1 MINDLD
7 IVQWAY
13 LLDPAFQLVNSAGK
27 PLTDGW
33 IEVYYHGT
41 RNKYYCASDFDGTL
55 HPFKIPLDSLGSNI
69 VLASPAYAYD
79 IYVYNKFGSLVMSRY
94 NVSPGNTGGNSGGG
108 VQPTDEDAEHWLGQ
122 YGATQ
127 SLNGNS
133 TGQTLYLPSR
143 PDYQG
148 DFVDRVED
156 NKYMYLKPGLYLV
169 NCVIRFQQQSGT
181 EVNRLDETLVY
192 TGNGNANEDIAW
204 QLDETGPLATGDRH
218 CLKLTFIR
226 KVLDTGETSTV
237 DCSNI
242 LYFAPAPQV
251 NWSDAYIQTLQI
263 VKLGA
268 GFGSSSASGVEY
280 KAGPGISIDIYNNI
294 SVTGMQPASS
304 MGDYVTYEVYNEF
317 VNNVTG
323 DLNDLQSE
331 IDAVSAA
338 VSGGGGGQV
347 YTAGQYISIQG
358 NEISVTGLQP
368 EGDYASQSDLENL
381 ENVVNNVTGDV
392 EEITNIIN
400 NVTGDVTNLTEI
412 IEGVTGDIEQLNNEV
427 QTVSASIP
435 ESEEVEFEEL
445 DLSQFAQ
452 ASAVTGLEAQI
463 QEVSSAIPDVSEITN
478 VINNV
483 TGDVQNLTTIVENVT
498 GDINNL
504 ETIVNNVT
512 GDINVLETNIS
523 GVTGDISQIESD
535 IQTVSAAVD
544 SVSAQIPESEEVEF
558 EELDI
563 SNFATNS
570 QVTAMEAE
578 IQEVSAAIPPYQVQ
592 SDWTQD
598 DDSQVD
604 YIKNK
609 PEETDVVAGPGISIV
624 ASGSTVTISTV
635 GVATSGDI
643 ADLESQIQTVSAAI
657 PTDVVTHDELA
668 GVTGDYATNEDL
680 QYVSGAVDEV
690 SGNIP
695 ESKEVEFEELDLSQ
709 FVTESAVTGLEAEIQ
724 AVSGAIPEAQVNSD
738 WAATGGV
745 AEILNKPQEL
755 PLIAGL
761 HINITE
767 TANGIVI
774 SSSAGSVTGDYATHA
789 ELAQVAADVQTVSAA
804 IPTDVVTHAELSAV
818 TGDYAT
824 NEDLQTV
831 SAAIP
836 DISNLATESEVQF
849 VSGAI
854 DAVSAGIPAAQVQ
867 SDWTQ
872 TATGEPDYI
881 KHKPTE
887 TPLIAGNNITL
898 TQSASGLIISSE
910 GGSVTG
916 DYATHA
922 ELSQVEAD
930 VQTVSAA
937 IPDVSNL
944 ATNADLQT
952 VSGAVDSVS
961 ASIPSQIE
969 VEFKELDLSQFVT
982 ESAVTGLEAQI
993 QTVSAAIPDVSN
1005 LATKSE
1011 VEAAVDTVT
1020 GMIPDV
1026 SNLAT
1031 KSDLQT
1037 VSGAVDSVSASIP
1050 ASEEVEF
1057 EELDLSQYVTE
1068 SAVTGLE
1075 AEIQTVS
1082 ASIPAAQVNSDWNA
1096 VSGKAEI
1103 LNKPS
1108 ESNLLAGAGITI
1120 AASGDDFVIS
1130 AQGGGGSSYTAGQ
1143 YISIENNEIA
1153 VTGLQPEGDYA
1164 TNTALQT
1171 VSAKVDE
1178 VSGSIPSQVEV
1189 EFKELDL
1196 SQFVT
1201 ESAVTG
1207 LEAEIQTVSAAIPD
1221 TSNFATE
1228 AELQTVSGA
1237 IPDVSSLATKTE
1249 LQSVSGAV
1257 DSVSASIPSS
1267 EEVTFEELDVSAFAT
1282 EADLQTVSA
1291 AIPDVSNLATK
1302 TEVGNVEADVQTV
1315 SAAIPDV
1322 SNFATD
1328 ADVSAAVSGL
1338 QNKLTGITD
1347 VVVTNSLPVSP
1358 VATVLYLIPEA

>member
-13 LLDPAFQLVNSAGK
+13 LLDPAFQIVNTAGK

-33 IEVYYHGT
+33 IEVYIHGT

-55 HPFKIPLDSLGSNI
+55 HPFKIPLDSLGANI
-69 VLASPAYAYD
+69 VLASPDYAYD
-79 IYVYNKFGSLVMSRY
+79 IYIYNKFGSLVMSRY

-108 VQPTDEDAEHWLGQ
+108 VQPTDKDAEHWLGQ

-127 SLNGNS
+127 PLYGQNA
-133 TGQTLYLPSR
+133 GQTLALPSN
-143 PDYQG
+143 PDYHG
-148 DFVDRVED
+148 NFVDRVEYGTI
-156 NKYMYLKPGLYLV
+156 NPEGGTVQYPKYMYLKPGLYLV
-169 NCVIRFQQQSGT
+169 NCVIRFQQKAGT
-181 EVNRLDETLVY
+181 EVNRLDELLVY
-192 TGNGNANEDIAW
+192 TGNGNANEDVAW
-204 QLDETGPLATGDRH
+204 QLDETGPLTDGDCRH
-218 CLKLTFIR
+218 CLKMTFIR
-226 KVLDTGETSTV
+226 KVLDTGETSPV
-237 DCSNI
+237 DCSNV
-242 LYFAPAPQV
+242 LYFAPSPKV
-251 NWSDAYIQTLQI
+251 DWKDAYIQTLQI

-268 GFGSSSASGVEY
+268 GFGSSSASGGVEY

-338 VSGGGGGQV
+338 VSGGGQV

-400 NVTGDVTNLTEI
+400 NVTGDVTNLTE
-412 IEGVTGDIEQLNNEV
+412 VV
-427 QTVSASIP
+427 
-435 ESEEVEFEEL
+435 
-445 DLSQFAQ
+445 
-452 ASAVTGLEAQI
+452 
-463 QEVSSAIPDVSEITN
+463 
-478 VINNV
+478 NNV

-570 QVTAMEAE
+570 QVTALEAE
-578 IQEVSAAIPPYQVQ
+578 IQE
-592 SDWTQD
+592 
-598 DDSQVD
+598 
-604 YIKNK
+604 
-609 PEETDVVAGPGISIV
+609 
-624 ASGSTVTISTV
+624 
-635 GVATSGDI
+635 
-643 ADLESQIQTVSAAI
+643 VSAAI

-668 GVTGDYATNEDL
+668 NVTGDVTNLTEIVNNVTGDVTNL
-680 QYVSGAVDEV
+680 TEVVNNVTGDISQINVDIQNVSAAVDSVSGQ
-690 SGNIP
+690 IP
-695 ESKEVEFEELDLSQ
+695 ESEEVEFEELDVSQ
-709 FVTESAVTGLEAEIQ
+709 FAT
-724 AVSGAIPEAQVNSD
+724 NSD
-738 WAATGGV
+738 
-745 AEILNKPQEL
+745 
-755 PLIAGL
+755 
-761 HINITE
+761 
-767 TANGIVI
+767 
-774 SSSAGSVTGDYATHA
+774 
-789 ELAQVAADVQTVSAA
+789 
-804 IPTDVVTHAELSAV
+804 
-818 TGDYAT
+818 
-824 NEDLQTV
+824 LQSV

-836 DISNLATESEVQF
+836 DISNLATESEVQY
-849 VSGAI
+849 VSGVI
-854 DAVSAGIPAAQVQ
+854 DAVSASIPEAQVNSDWLATSGVAEILNKPQEVAVRAGDGISITVSGDDVIISAEGGSVTGELAQLEQEIQAVSAAIPDAQVQ
-867 SDWTQ
+867 SDWTEAN
-872 TATGEPDYI
+872 TSSKAYI
-881 KHKPTE
+881 QHKPQQTE
-887 TPLIAGNNITL
+887 LIAGQNIYL
-898 TQSASGLIISSE
+898 TDTASGLMISAE
-910 GGSVTG
+910 GGQVTG
-916 DYATHA
+916 DYVTHSELAGVTGDFAT
-922 ELSQVEAD
+922 EAD
-930 VQTVSAA
+930 LQTVSAA
-937 IPDVSNL
+937 IDAVSAAIPDAQVNADWTAVSGKAEILNKPDIMDVEIKQITAGENVTITETASAIIISAQGGGGTVTGDY

-952 VSGAVDSVS
+952 VSAAVDAVS
-961 ASIPSQIE
+961 AEIPASEE
-969 VEFKELDLSQFVT
+969 VQFEELDLSQFVT

-1005 LATKSE
+1005 F
-1011 VEAAVDTVT
+1011 
-1020 GMIPDV
+1020 
-1026 SNLAT
+1026 
-1031 KSDLQT
+1031 
-1037 VSGAVDSVSASIP
+1037 
-1050 ASEEVEF
+1050 ASE
-1057 EELDLSQYVTE
+1057 
-1068 SAVTGLE
+1068 
-1075 AEIQTVS
+1075 
-1082 ASIPAAQVNSDWNA
+1082 SD
-1096 VSGKAEI
+1096 
-1103 LNKPS
+1103 
-1108 ESNLLAGAGITI
+1108 
-1120 AASGDDFVIS
+1120 
-1130 AQGGGGSSYTAGQ
+1130 
-1143 YISIENNEIA
+1143 
-1153 VTGLQPEGDYA
+1153 
-1164 TNTALQT
+1164 LQT

-1178 VSGSIPSQVEV
+1178 VSGSIPSQIEV

-1207 LEAEIQTVSAAIPD
+1207 LEADIQTVSAAIPD

-1237 IPDVSSLATKTE
+1237 IPDVSNLASKTE

-1328 ADVSAAVSGL
+1328 TDVSAAVSGL

-1347 VVVTNSLPVSP
+1347 VIVTNSLPASP

>member
-94 NVSPGNTGGNSGGG
+94 NVSPGNTGGNSGGS

-127 SLNGNS
+127 PLYGQNA
-133 TGQTLYLPSR
+133 GQTLALPSN
-143 PDYQG
+143 PDYHG
-148 DFVDRVED
+148 NFVDRVEYGTI
-156 NKYMYLKPGLYLV
+156 NPEGGTAVYPKYMYLKPGLYLV
-169 NCVIRFQQQSGT
+169 NCVIRFQQKSGT
-181 EVNRLDETLVY
+181 EVNRLDELLVY
-192 TGNGNANEDIAW
+192 TGNGNANEDVAW
-204 QLDETGPLATGDRH
+204 QLDETGPLTDGDCRH

-226 KVLDTGETSTV
+226 KVLDTGETSPV
-237 DCSNI
+237 DCSNV
-242 LYFAPAPQV
+242 LYFAPSPKV
-251 NWSDAYIQTLQI
+251 DWKDAYIQTLQI

-268 GFGSSSASGVEY
+268 GFGGSSSASGGVEY

-338 VSGGGGGQV
+338 VSGGGQV

-392 EEITNIIN
+392 EEITNI
-400 NVTGDVTNLTEI
+400 
-412 IEGVTGDIEQLNNEV
+412 
-427 QTVSASIP
+427 
-435 ESEEVEFEEL
+435 
-445 DLSQFAQ
+445 
-452 ASAVTGLEAQI
+452 
-463 QEVSSAIPDVSEITN
+463 
-478 VINNV
+478 INNV

-570 QVTAMEAE
+570 QVTALEAE
-578 IQEVSAAIPPYQVQ
+578 IQE
-592 SDWTQD
+592 
-598 DDSQVD
+598 
-604 YIKNK
+604 
-609 PEETDVVAGPGISIV
+609 
-624 ASGSTVTISTV
+624 
-635 GVATSGDI
+635 
-643 ADLESQIQTVSAAI
+643 VSAAI

-668 GVTGDYATNEDL
+668 NVTGDVTNLTEIVNN
-680 QYVSGAVDEV
+680 VSGDVTNLTEVVNNVTGDISQINVDIQNVSAAVDSV
-690 SGNIP
+690 SGQIP
-695 ESKEVEFEELDLSQ
+695 ESEEVEFEELDVSQ
-709 FVTESAVTGLEAEIQ
+709 FAT
-724 AVSGAIPEAQVNSD
+724 NSD
-738 WAATGGV
+738 
-745 AEILNKPQEL
+745 
-755 PLIAGL
+755 
-761 HINITE
+761 
-767 TANGIVI
+767 
-774 SSSAGSVTGDYATHA
+774 
-789 ELAQVAADVQTVSAA
+789 
-804 IPTDVVTHAELSAV
+804 
-818 TGDYAT
+818 
-824 NEDLQTV
+824 LQAV

-836 DISNLATESEVQF
+836 DISNLATENEVQY
-849 VSGAI
+849 VSGVI
-854 DAVSAGIPAAQVQ
+854 DAVSASIPEAQVNSDWLATSGVAEILNKPQEVAVRAGDGISITVSGDDVIISAEGGSVTGELAQLEQEIQEVSAAIPDAQVQ
-867 SDWTQ
+867 SDWTEAN
-872 TATGEPDYI
+872 TSSKAYI
-881 KHKPTE
+881 QHKPQQTE
-887 TPLIAGNNITL
+887 LIAGQNIYL
-898 TQSASGLIISSE
+898 TDTASGLMISAE

-916 DYATHA
+916 DYVTHDELAVVTGDFATEA
-922 ELSQVEAD
+922 EL
-930 VQTVSAA
+930 QTVSAA
-937 IPDVSNL
+937 IDAVSALIPDAQVNADWNAVSGKAEILNKPDIMDVDIKQITAGENVTITETASAIIISAQGGGGTVTGDY

-952 VSGAVDSVS
+952 VSAAVDAVS
-961 ASIPSQIE
+961 AEIPASEE
-969 VEFKELDLSQFVT
+969 VEFEELDLSQFVT

-1031 KSDLQT
+1031 ESDLQT

-1050 ASEEVEF
+1050 
-1057 EELDLSQYVTE
+1057 SQ
-1068 SAVTGLE
+1068 
-1075 AEIQTVS
+1075 I
-1082 ASIPAAQVNSDWNA
+1082 
-1096 VSGKAEI
+1096 
-1103 LNKPS
+1103 
-1108 ESNLLAGAGITI
+1108 
-1120 AASGDDFVIS
+1120 
-1130 AQGGGGSSYTAGQ
+1130 
-1143 YISIENNEIA
+1143 
-1153 VTGLQPEGDYA
+1153 
-1164 TNTALQT
+1164 
-1171 VSAKVDE
+1171 
-1178 VSGSIPSQVEV
+1178 EV

-1207 LEAEIQTVSAAIPD
+1207 LEADIQTVSAAIPD

-1237 IPDVSSLATKTE
+1237 IPDVSSFATKTE
-1249 LQSVSGAV
+1249 LQTVSGAV

-1328 ADVSAAVSGL
+1328 TEVSAAVSGL